1 MEVNIEAI
9 IGIIMSDE
17 KLVDYINSLVRN
29 KLSSSTRKTLST
41 NKQESSIIQLIDNTI
56 DDAIEDIK
64 LLDLIRDIKAQV
76 IRKNRIPSRSKHN
89 QQTKGDDQNSRQENF
104 EKWATLSEQNGRV
117 SNSDMKLSATME
129 PGDFDVGSN
138 KKLPIFSTSE
148 PIPIKAT
155 SPKRI
160 VKNVKQAGS
169 MVRSALNL
177 QKSSFLKESDSI
189 HSDDITVS
197 KHRQQSSFLAESG
210 DVDSDSCS
218 IDITG
223 SRGISN
229 SSYLVSSISDDSTK
243 KEVPVLFLNG
253 FHMEE
258 QRHNKFRESVDQ
270 SVDSL
275 DFKIFSSKVAA
286 EAAPSVADS
295 AGGDPSAIHQLSSE
309 FRFVCNV

>member
-1 MEVNIEAI
+1 MNIEAI

-29 KLSSSTRKTLST
+29 KLSSNTRKTLST

-76 IRKNRIPSRSKHN
+76 IRKNRTPSRSKHN
-89 QQTKGDDQNSRQENF
+89 QQTKGDDQNSRQ
-104 EKWATLSEQNGRV
+104 KWATLSEQNGRV
-117 SNSDMKLSATME
+117 SNSDIKLSATME

-169 MVRSALNL
+169 MVRSVLNL

-210 DVDSDSCS
+210 DIDSDSCS
-218 IDITG
+218 IDVTG

-229 SSYLVSSISDDSTK
+229 SSYLVSSISDDSAK

-253 FHMEE
+253 FHREE

-275 DFKIFSSKVAA
+275 DFKNFSSKVAA